1 MSSKTHIEQD
11 ILEAVPHVRRFAYS
25 LTRNQSDADDLTQS
39 VIERVLEKGLP
50 EEADL
55 KKWMFRVCRNLW
67 IDTLRAA
74 KTRENAKPELQSQN
88 TDSLSSEDV
97 AGSNILFLKTR
108 AAIERLP
115 DTYREVLTMVAIGGS
130 SYKEAAEELA
140 IPIGTVMS
148 RLGRARAMIADKVGY
163 HDQ

>member
-25 LTRNQSDADDLTQS
+25 LTRNQTDADDLTQS

-74 KTRENAKPELQSQN
+74 KTRAKARPELQSQTN
-88 TDSLSSEDV
+88 VSQSSEEV

-108 AAIERLP
+108 DAIERLP
-115 DTYREVLTMVAIGGS
+115 DAYREVLTMVAIGGS

>member
-11 ILEAVPHVRRFAYS
+11 ILEVVPHIRRFAYS

-67 IDTLRAA
+67 IDTLRAT
-74 KTRENAKPELQSQN
+74 KTRENARPELQSQTN
-88 TDSLSSEDV
+88 VSQSSEEV

-108 AAIERLP
+108 DAIERLP
-115 DTYREVLTMVAIGGS
+115 DTYRDVLTLVAIGGS